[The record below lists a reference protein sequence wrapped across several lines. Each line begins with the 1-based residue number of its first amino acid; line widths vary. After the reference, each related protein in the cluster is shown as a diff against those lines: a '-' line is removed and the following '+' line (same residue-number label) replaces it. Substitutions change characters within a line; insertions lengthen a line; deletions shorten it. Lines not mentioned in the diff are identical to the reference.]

1 VPPRKRG
8 PSDQARATVYQK
20 VGELITGSRPPPPPP
35 PVAHIQQ
42 LRAVGCEVMDAPDL
56 RSADTDRF

>member
-20 VGELITGSRPPPPPP
+20 VGELITGSRPPP
-35 PVAHIQQ
+35 
-42 LRAVGCEVMDAPDL
+42 G
-56 RSADTDRF
+56 RSHPTAESRRM